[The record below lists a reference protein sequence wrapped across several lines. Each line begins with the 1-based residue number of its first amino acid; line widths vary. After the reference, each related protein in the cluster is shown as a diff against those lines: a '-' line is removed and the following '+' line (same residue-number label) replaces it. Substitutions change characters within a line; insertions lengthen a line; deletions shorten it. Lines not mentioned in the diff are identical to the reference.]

1 MNVSLKNVWK
11 NTLYRNSLFIILSS
25 VVTGIFGFVFWTF
38 AARNYS
44 SQEVGLATTVI
55 SILGL
60 LSNLSLLGFNIALL
74 RYSKKDNGKLNFSAV
89 FVSIVASI
97 ILAGIFVIG
106 VQYFLPAV
114 GFLGENLWY
123 ASAFI
128 IFTVIN
134 SLYLISNSIFIAEG
148 KGYLVLMKESLFS
161 VTKVACILFLSGV
174 TGLLVSWNAGIAL
187 GVLFS
192 FFFIK
197 MHIGFDLRQLKEIG
211 GFTFYNYWGH
221 IFNMLPTLLLP
232 LIITPFLGPS
242 STAYFYIS
250 WMIANGLFIVAN
262 ATSTNFLSEASK
274 KSNQWKKKLDH
285 ALIFSGMGLLIGTG
299 AILLFGHLILSLF
312 SPEYLAGY
320 TLLQVLAVSSI
331 PYGARTLYV
340 SFLNLRNN
348 AREGA
353 AVNFLVFF
361 VTILGSVLFME
372 YGLIVIGISWNVA
385 NLAGLALGMVL
396 KQLEKTH

>member
-1 MNVSLKNVWK
+1 MNVSLKNIWE
-11 NTLYRNSLFIILSS
+11 NTLYRNSLYIILSS

-44 SQEVGLATTVI
+44 SQEVGLAMTVI
-55 SILGL
+55 SILCL

-74 RYSKKDNGKLNFSAV
+74 KFSKKENGKLNFSAV

-97 ILAGIFVIG
+97 ILAGIFVLG

-114 GFLGENLWY
+114 GFIGENFWY

-128 IFTVIN
+128 VFTVMN
-134 SLYLISNSIFIAEG
+134 SLYLLSNPIFIAEG
-148 KGYLVLMKESLFS
+148 KGYLMLMKESLFS
-161 VTKVACILFLSGV
+161 ATKVACILFFSGI

-187 GVLFS
+187 GVIFS

-197 MHIGFDLRQLKEIG
+197 MHIGFDLRQLKKMV

-221 IFNMLPTLLLP
+221 IFNMLPTMLLP

-274 KSNQWKKKLDH
+274 KSEQWKKKWNH
-285 ALIFSGMGLLIGTG
+285 ALMFSGVGLIIGIGT
-299 AILLFGHLILSLF
+299 ILIFGRLILSLF
-312 SPEYLAGY
+312 SPEYLVGY

-340 SFLNLRNN
+340 SFLNLRNK
-348 AREGA
+348 AKEVA
-353 AVNFLVFF
+353 AVNFLVLF
-361 VTILGSVLFME
+361 VTILGSVLFIE
-372 YGLIVIGISWNVA
+372 FGLIAIGISWNVA
-385 NLAGLALGMVL
+385 NLAGLALGIVL
-396 KQLEKTH
+396 KRPEKT